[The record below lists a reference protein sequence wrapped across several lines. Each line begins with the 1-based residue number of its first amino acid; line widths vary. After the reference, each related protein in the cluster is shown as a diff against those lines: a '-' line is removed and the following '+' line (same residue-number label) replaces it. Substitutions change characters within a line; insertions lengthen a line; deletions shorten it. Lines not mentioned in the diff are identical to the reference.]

1 MVRCEAGREGPRPRR
16 TEKPPEHFLEAME
29 LEVLEDLDR
38 QVWRKKAEGRGNHVN
53 KGLGAA

>member
-1 MVRCEAGREGPRPRR
+1 MRCEAGREGPRPRR
-16 TEKPPEHFLEAME
+16 VEKPPEFFLEAME

-38 QVWRKKAEGRGNHVN
+38 QVWRKKAEGRGNHLN